1 MVVET
6 QFTQEIQSQ
15 EKNSNS
21 FKLGKRYVVTAVV
34 GVLFLIWLIT
44 LTVLEHKSNEAGNY
58 FIRLT

>member
-34 GVLFLIWLIT
+34 GVLFLTWLIT